1 MRKHALLK
9 NNTVVEIRDLTE
21 EDYTALAKSYQLIID
36 IEDMFN
42 RPSVGW
48 ILDGNTMRANNNFAT
63 LDDAVAEQQKR
74 QREFGQKLSP
84 ILVDMMGARNL
95 KLTAEGVTV
104 NVSSLLSSLNSIK
117 ALIETGAL
125 KTARGV
131 LASVTPVFPAYADIF
146 DYASAQITQFLADNS
161 YE

>member
-63 LDDAVAEQQKR
+63 PDDAVAEQQKR

-95 KLTAEGVTV
+95 KLAAEGVTV

-131 LASVTPVFPAYADIF
+131 LASVTPAFPAYADIF
-146 DYASAQITQFLADNS
+146 DCASAQITQFLADNS